1 MTNPAAGEVTRTR
14 FDLGAGLEGR
24 GVIVTGAGGGIGREV
39 VAAFDAAGA
48 SILAVDR
55 TTGLAESALDPLDGA
70 GEIRSRGDGERHG
83 DGDGDGAGRKSDRRH
98 RAVGVDLTDLSS
110 HARLIETATNELG
123 DLYALVHLAAVLKR
137 QPSLAAVS
145 EEDWDEQV
153 DTNLKATFFLCRAV
167 AEQLVERGGGGRVI
181 AFTSQG
187 WQTGGFG
194 GSVVYA
200 ATKGGIVTMMR
211 GMARTYGPH
220 GITVNTV
227 APGQVR
233 TPMLLTGLDEKVL
246 QSMTDATPL
255 GRIAEP
261 EEIAGTVV
269 FLASRHAAYVTGA
282 TINLT
287 GGFLMY

>member
-1 MTNPAAGEVTRTR
+1 MAGRR
-14 FDLGAGLEGR
+14 WDLGAGLEGR

-39 VAAFDAAGA
+39 VSALDAAGA
-48 SILAVDR
+48 RILAVDR
-55 TTGLAESALDPLDGA
+55 TDALAGSALEPLGPAPGTGHVALGA
-70 GEIRSRGDGERHG
+70 DLADLATH
-83 DGDGDGAGRKSDRRH
+83 AGLIDT
-98 RAVGVDLTDLSS
+98 AVS
-110 HARLIETATNELG
+110 ELG

-137 QPSLAAVS
+137 QPSLATVS
-145 EEDWDEQV
+145 EEDWDLQV
-153 DTNLKATFFLCRAV
+153 DTNFKATFFLCRAV
-167 AEQLVERGGGGRVI
+167 AERLVERGGGGRLI

-187 WQTGGFG
+187 WLTGGFG
-194 GSVVYA
+194 GSVVYN

-220 GITVNTV
+220 GITVNTI

-233 TPMLLTGLDEKVL
+233 TPMLLTGLDERVL

-261 EEIAGTVV
+261 DELAGTVV
-269 FLASRHAAYVTGA
+269 FLASRHAGFITGA
-282 TINLT
+282 TINVT